1 MNIKDAH
8 LDALKALGYTE
19 NEARFLYIAATHS
32 GYFTVSQYLSFA
44 GIPSGKRSY
53 KFTNKVFANRHA
65 KPRAYAQNARVFHLF
80 SRKIYARIG
89 KENIRNRRDHE
100 FQFMRTRLMALDFIL
115 ANQGHNYFETE
126 RDKVQYFTAGPGIEK
141 SLLPTKL
148 YLGTKTTSI
157 TPRYFVDKFPMFLPA
172 RGTPSVVT
180 FSYVEPQA
188 ENLSAFVTHL
198 QAYLPLFRKLER
210 FGFLFISASDSL
222 SRKATEIFASLVKDP
237 LEQPAALE
245 VTRYF
250 RVRKA
255 WEEKRFAELKNEDI
269 EFLSEATARF
279 KSEQCQEL
287 YRSWKSGNVAE
298 SDIASIFSHS
308 NGTRQ
313 IAFETCLV
321 KQQPF
326 LRRTAMRKG

>member
-8 LDALKALGYTE
+8 LDALKTLGYTE
-19 NEARFLYIAATHS
+19 DEARFLYIAATHS

-44 GIPSGKRSY
+44 EIASGKRSY
-53 KFTNKVFANRHA
+53 KFTNKVFSNRHA
-65 KPRAYAQNARVFHLF
+65 NPRAYAQNARVFHLF
-80 SRKIYARIG
+80 SRKIYAPIG
-89 KENIRNRRDHE
+89 KDNIRNRRDHE

-126 RDKVQYFTAGPGIEK
+126 RDKVQYFTERLGIEK
-141 SLLPTKL
+141 SLLPTRL

-198 QAYLPLFRKLER
+198 QSYLPLFRRLER
-210 FGFLFISASDSL
+210 FGFLFISASEAL
-222 SRKATEIFASLVKDP
+222 SRKAAEIFTSLVQGP

-245 VTRYF
+245 LTRYF
-250 RVRKA
+250 RVRKT
-255 WEEKRFAELKNEDI
+255 WEEKRFAELQNEDI

-287 YRSWKSGNVAE
+287 YRSWKSGHIAE
-298 SDIASIFSHS
+298 SDIASIFGHS

-326 LRRTAMRKG
+326 LHRTATRKW

>member
-1 MNIKDAH
+1 MNIKDTH
-8 LDALKALGYTE
+8 LDSLKALGYTE
-19 NEARFLYIAATHS
+19 EEARFLYITATHS

-44 GIPSGKRSY
+44 GIASGKRSY
-53 KFTNKVFANRHA
+53 KFTNKVFSNRHA
-65 KPRAYAQNARVFHLF
+65 KPRAYAQNARVFHVF

-115 ANQGHNYFETE
+115 ANQAHNYFETE
-126 RDKVQYFTAGPGIEK
+126 RDKVQYFTEGLGIEK

-172 RGTPSVVT
+172 RGVPSVVT

-198 QAYLPLFRKLER
+198 QSYLPLFRKLER
-210 FGFLFISASDSL
+210 FGFLFISASDAL
-222 SRKATEIFASLVKDP
+222 SRKATEIFASLVKSP
-237 LEQPAALE
+237 LERPSSLE
-245 VTRYF
+245 LTRYF
-250 RVRKA
+250 RARKA
-255 WEEKRFAELKNEDI
+255 WEEKRFAELKNDDI
-269 EFLSEATARF
+269 EFLSEATVRF

-287 YRSWKSGNVAE
+287 YRSWKSGHIAE
-298 SDIASIFSHS
+298 SNIASIFGHS
-308 NGTRQ
+308 NGYRQ
-313 IAFETCLV
+313 ITFDTCIV

-326 LRRTAMRKG
+326 LYRIARRPG

>member
-1 MNIKDAH
+1 MNIKDTH

-19 NEARFLYIAATHS
+19 DEARFLYIAATHS

-44 GIPSGKRSY
+44 GIASGKRSY
-53 KFTNKVFANRHA
+53 KFTNKVFSNRHA
-65 KPRAYAQNARVFHLF
+65 NTRAYAQNARVFHLF
-80 SRKIYARIG
+80 SRRIYARIG

-115 ANQGHNYFETE
+115 LNQGHNYFETE
-126 RDKVQYFTAGPGIEK
+126 RDKVQYFTEGLGIEK

-148 YLGTKTTSI
+148 YLGTKTTAI
-157 TPRYFVDKFPMFLPA
+157 TPRYFVDKFPMFLPVC
-172 RGTPSVVT
+172 GTPSVVT

-198 QAYLPLFRKLER
+198 QSYLPLFRKLER
-210 FGFLFISASDSL
+210 FGFLFISASDAL
-222 SRKATEIFASLVKDP
+222 SRKATEIFSALVKAP

-250 RVRKA
+250 LVRKA
-255 WEEKRFAELKNEDI
+255 WEEKRFAELQNEDI

-279 KSEQCQEL
+279 KSTECQEL
-287 YRSWKSGNVAE
+287 YRSWKSGHIAE
-298 SDIASIFSHS
+298 SDIASIFGHS

-313 IAFETCLV
+313 IALETCLV

-326 LRRTAMRKG
+326 LHRTAMRKG

>member
-1 MNIKDAH
+1 MNIKDAY

-44 GIPSGKRSY
+44 GIPSGKRSH
-53 KFTNKVFANRHA
+53 KFTNEVVSNRHA
-65 KPRAYAQNARVFHLF
+65 QPRAYAQNTRVFHLF

-100 FQFMRTRLMALDFIL
+100 FQFMRSRLMALDFIL
-115 ANQGHNYFETE
+115 ENQGHNYFETE
-126 RDKVQYFTAGPGIEK
+126 RDKVQYFTEGLGIEK

-172 RGTPSVVT
+172 CGTPSVVT

-198 QAYLPLFRKLER
+198 QSYLPLFRKLER
-210 FGFLFISASDSL
+210 FGFLFISASDAL
-222 SRKATEIFASLVKDP
+222 SRKATEIFTSLVKDP
-237 LEQPAALE
+237 LEQPSSLE
-245 VTRYF
+245 LTRYF

-269 EFLSEATARF
+269 EFLSEATGRF
-279 KSEQCQEL
+279 KSEQWQKL
-287 YRSWKSGNVAE
+287 YRSWKAGHVAE
-298 SDIASIFSHS
+298 SDIASMFGHS

-313 IAFETCLV
+313 ITFETCLV

-326 LRRTAMRKG
+326 LHRTAMRKR

>member
-8 LDALKALGYTE
+8 LDALKSLGYTE
-19 NEARFLYIAATHS
+19 NESRFLYIAATHS

-53 KFTNKVFANRHA
+53 KFTNKVFSNRHA
-65 KPRAYAQNARVFHLF
+65 KPRAYAHNARVFHLF

-100 FQFMRTRLMALDFIL
+100 FQFMRTRLMVLDFIL

-126 RDKVQYFTAGPGIEK
+126 RDKVQYFVEGLGIEK
-141 SLLPTKL
+141 GLLPTKL

-172 RGTPSVVT
+172 CGTPSVVT

-198 QAYLPLFRKLER
+198 QSYLPLFRKLER
-210 FGFLFISASDSL
+210 FGLLFISANDAL
-222 SRKATEIFASLVKDP
+222 SRKATEIFGALVKGP

-245 VTRYF
+245 LTRYF

-287 YRSWKSGNVAE
+287 YRSWKSGHLAE
-298 SDIASIFSHS
+298 SDIASIFSQS
-308 NGTRQ
+308 NGNRQ
-313 IAFETCLV
+313 ITFETCLV

-326 LRRTAMRKG
+326 LHRTAMRNG

>member
-1 MNIKDAH
+1 MNIKDTH
-8 LDALKALGYTE
+8 LDALKELGYME
-19 NEARFLYIAATHS
+19 DEARFLYIAATHS

-53 KFTNKVFANRHA
+53 KFTNKVFSNRHA
-65 KPRAYAQNARVFHLF
+65 NPRAYAQNARVFHLF
-80 SRKIYARIG
+80 SRKMYARIG

-126 RDKVQYFTAGPGIEK
+126 RDKVQYFTEGLGIEK
-141 SLLPTKL
+141 SFLPTKL
-148 YLGTKTTSI
+148 YLGTKTSSI
-157 TPRYFVDKFPMFLPA
+157 TPRYFVDKFPMFFPA
-172 RGTPSVVT
+172 RGIPSVVT

-198 QAYLPLFRKLER
+198 QSYLPLFRKLEQ
-210 FGFLFISASDSL
+210 FGFLFISASDTL
-222 SRKATEIFASLVKDP
+222 STKATEIFGALVKGP

-245 VTRYF
+245 LTRYF

-287 YRSWKSGNVAE
+287 YRSWKSGHIAE
-298 SDIASIFSHS
+298 SDIASIFGHS

-326 LRRTAMRKG
+326 LHRTAMRKG

>member
-8 LDALKALGYTE
+8 LDALKSLGYTE
-19 NEARFLYIAATHS
+19 DESRFLYIAATHS
-32 GYFTVSQYLSFA
+32 GYFTVTQYLSFA

-100 FQFMRTRLMALDFIL
+100 FQFMRTRLMVLDFIL
-115 ANQGHNYFETE
+115 ANQAHNYFETE
-126 RDKVQYFTAGPGIEK
+126 RDKVQYFTEGLGIEK

-172 RGTPSVVT
+172 PGTPPVVA

-188 ENLSAFVTHL
+188 DNLSAFVTHL
-198 QAYLPLFRKLER
+198 QSHLPLFRKLQR
-210 FGFLFISASDSL
+210 FDFLFISASDAL
-222 SRKATEIFASLVKDP
+222 PRKATEIFASLVKSP
-237 LEQPAALE
+237 LEQPAAVEL
-245 VTRYF
+245 TRYF
-250 RVRKA
+250 RVREA
-255 WEEKRFAELKNEDI
+255 WEEKRFAELKNEDV

-287 YRSWKSGNVAE
+287 YRSWKAGHVEE
-298 SDIASIFSHS
+298 SAIASMFGHS
-308 NGTRQ
+308 NGNRQ
-313 IAFETCLV
+313 ITFETCLV

-326 LRRTAMRKG
+326 LHRTALRRE